1 MILYMKNYSLSKP
14 TKPLLEELSILKDK
28 FQKKKILTK
37 QEVKLSFGSQSGQQD
52 QDLSTSD
59 QRMTVLSFIMMMDY
73 I

>member
-1 MILYMKNYSLSKP
+1 MKNYSLSKP

-59 QRMTVLSFIMMMDY
+59 QRMTALSFIMMMDY